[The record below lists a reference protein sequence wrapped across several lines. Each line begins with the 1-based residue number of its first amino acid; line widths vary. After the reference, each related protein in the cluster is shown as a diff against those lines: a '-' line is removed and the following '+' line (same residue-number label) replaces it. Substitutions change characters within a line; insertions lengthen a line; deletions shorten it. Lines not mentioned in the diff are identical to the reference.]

1 MLSLG
6 TCVQLAC
13 PRPPT
18 PITAIFNLLF
28 GEHLSKFGM
37 NIAPAAAAEAV
48 CKNNLRD
55 KFVISLKWVIKL
67 I

>member
-1 MLSLG
+1 MLSFG
-6 TCVQLAC
+6 TWVQLAC

-28 GEHLSKFGM
+28 GEQLRKFGM
-37 NIAPAAAAEAV
+37 NIAPAAAAEVV
-48 CKNNLRD
+48 CINDLRD
-55 KFVISLKWVIKL
+55 KFVISLKWVIIL